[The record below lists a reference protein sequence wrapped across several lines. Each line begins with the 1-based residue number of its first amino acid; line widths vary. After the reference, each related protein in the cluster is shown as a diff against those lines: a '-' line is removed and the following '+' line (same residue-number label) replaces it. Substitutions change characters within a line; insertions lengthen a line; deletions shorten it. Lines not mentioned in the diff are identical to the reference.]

1 MTTLDTASALG
12 ATTGAGG
19 AAKATGRAQIAD
31 NFQSFLTLLTTQLK
45 NQSPLD
51 PLDTN
56 QFTQQLVQFASVEQQ
71 LKTNEQLTSILSA
84 VSSSSTVSAANYV
97 GLTVTADASTAALAK
112 GSATWTIQSP
122 KPAAKANVVV
132 KDASGTTVATASTSL
147 KAGTQT
153 YTWDGRNGAGAP
165 QPDGDYT
172 IAVTAID
179 AAGQPVPVTTELSGK
194 VTAVTISGGAP
205 LLQIGSASVPLA
217 RVKTIAQL

>member
-1 MTTLDTASALG
+1 MTTLDTVSALG
-12 ATTGAGG
+12 ASAGASG

-97 GLTVTADASTAALAK
+97 GLTVTADASTASLAK
-112 GSATWTIQSP
+112 GAATWTIQSP
-122 KPAAKANVVV
+122 KAAAKASIVIT
-132 KDASGTTVATASTSL
+132 DASGATVATTSTSL
-147 KAGTQT
+147 KAGLPALHVGWPQQRRRSPA
-153 YTWDGRNGAGAP
+153 GR
-165 QPDGDYT
+165 
-172 IAVTAID
+172 
-179 AAGQPVPVTTELSGK
+179 
-194 VTAVTISGGAP
+194 
-205 LLQIGSASVPLA
+205 
-217 RVKTIAQL
+217 